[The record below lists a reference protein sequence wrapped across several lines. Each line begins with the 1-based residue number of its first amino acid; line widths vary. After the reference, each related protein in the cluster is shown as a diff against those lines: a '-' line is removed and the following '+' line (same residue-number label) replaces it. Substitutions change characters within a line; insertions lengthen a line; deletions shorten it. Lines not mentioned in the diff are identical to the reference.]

1 MRRLPPDQGTL
12 PCSGTHTFP
21 PGDRC
26 RAFPD
31 CHICAVAEKE
41 NSPLFYPSLLRLLF
55 HRKVKLG
62 SLLIRTTQRSHRTL
76 PAFRFTIRKTYDSPQ
91 LDQPLIKVSG
101 AVPGDHFLQQ
111 SFDLLPCPG
120 FGDILRIC
128 QQTGHHPEHVAV
140 YSGLRNS
147 VYKRTDRPCSIV
159 PDP

>member
-1 MRRLPPDQGTL
+1 MFGNSYIPARRPL
-12 PCSGTHTFP
+12 SGLFLTATSVLSQK
-21 PGDRC
+21 R
-26 RAFPD
+26 
-31 CHICAVAEKE
+31 K

-140 YSGLRNS
+140 YSAFGIPYTKELTAPA
-147 VYKRTDRPCSIV
+147 V
-159 PDP
+159 